1 MNHMSPLQSAR
12 LQYRLP
18 LPSILKQLDDIG
30 LKKGEPTTAVSD
42 IEEIRKCFPKTFGQ
56 PLVDFNVGG
65 NSIHASAKTV
75 GVVFSGGQ
83 AAGGHNVVTGLFDAL
98 KILHPGSRLFGFLG
112 GPSGIIKRQVIEL
125 TEERLELF
133 RNQGGFDLLGS
144 GRTKI
149 ETEEQ
154 LKASLEAV
162 KALNLDGLVVIG
174 GDDSNTNAAVLA
186 EYFQQNLC
194 RTQVIGVPKTI
205 DGDLKNEQIEISF
218 GFDTACK
225 VYSELIGNILR
236 DCLSAKKYYHFI
248 KLMGRT
254 ASHITLECALKT
266 HPTMA
271 LISEEIAQKNQTLL
285 QLTEEIA
292 DRICE
297 RAKEGKNYGAIL
309 IPEGLIEFIPEVKQL
324 IAECNQ
330 LLAEGEESSKFVE
343 SLRTLPEKIE
353 YLIQHLSQSSEACF
367 KMLPD
372 SIQSQL
378 LSDRDPHGNVQ
389 VSLIATEQLLMI
401 LVDHELKK
409 RKSEDRYS
417 GSFNPL
423 PHFFGYEGRCSLPSN
438 FDSHYCYTLGYGAAL
453 LVQAGLTGYMSVVH
467 QLTRPIEEWQVAGVP
482 ITMMLNLEK
491 RHGKMK
497 PVIRK
502 ALVDLNG
509 KAFAAFK
516 AARDQWAKEDSYTSP
531 GPIQFFGP
539 SELTDS
545 VPLTLAHS

>member
-1 MNHMSPLQSAR
+1 MNQMSPLQYAR

-18 LPSILKQLDDIG
+18 LPSILKQLDAVG
-30 LKKGEPTTAVSD
+30 LKKGEPTTAVND
-42 IEEIRKCFPKTFGQ
+42 VEDIRKSFPKTFGQ
-56 PLVDFNVGG
+56 PLVSFHTGG
-65 NSIHASAKTV
+65 DSIHVSAKSV

-83 AAGGHNVVTGLFDAL
+83 AAGGHNVITGLFDAL
-98 KILHPGSRLFGFLG
+98 KILHTGCRLFGFLG

-125 TEERLELF
+125 SEERLGLF

-154 LKASLEAV
+154 LKASLETV
-162 KALNLDGLVVIG
+162 KALHLDALVIIG

-186 EYFQQNLC
+186 EYFKQNFC
-194 RTQVIGVPKTI
+194 QTQVIGVPKTI

-271 LISEEIAQKNQTLL
+271 LISEEIAQNNQTLL
-285 QLTEEIA
+285 QLTEELA
-292 DRICE
+292 DKICE

-324 IAECNQ
+324 IVECNQ
-330 LLAEGEESSKFVE
+330 LLAEVEESSKFVE

-353 YLIQHLSQSSEACF
+353 YLTQHLSGPSEACF

-372 SIQSQL
+372 AIQSQL

-389 VSLIATEQLLMI
+389 VSLIATEQLLMS

-409 RKSEDRYS
+409 RKSKDNYS

-438 FDSHYCYTLGYGAAL
+438 FDSHYCYALGYGAAL
-453 LVQAGLTGYMSVVH
+453 LIQAGLTGYMSVVH

-509 KAFAAFK
+509 KPFAAFK

-545 VPLTLAHS
+545 VPLTLDCL